1 MEKQYC
7 FDISFPKVDFDSIE
21 SNSEKCPKFFH
32 AHLIVRENEIE
43 IRLFYKFDTKFE
55 WKFDY
60 WLRSIN
66 WNQFGEFISTSNFTS
81 NERVKSISFSESK
94 LLSLRNGSNQ
104 VEKDLNYV
112 SLFVDWVMTDWIL
125 NEEEKNTAEF
135 YLNDAGFNMVSHF
148 YAPMFGFDG
157 KYEINRMQGKDKFY
171 KIGTTEFRP
180 EFNFCNSDKKS
191 LNEAKIIKEPK
202 LQFNLTNDT
211 LIEELVQNV
220 ELVCLISLFYYKLKI
235 DYSFAR
241 IHLKDKTITI
251 KKILE
256 PQINKISGSSSLWAV
271 KYHNQFD
278 VFLSLNWQ
286 NGAKKNFQKL
296 KKVIPKFYQSTIV
309 EGSSSFLL
317 LYNIIEVCKGGNKK
331 DNGKFTTILEG
342 DELNTK
348 YDEALKILLETV
360 DEKDYVDFKKKW
372 KNIKDKLEF
381 KPMKS
386 DIEEFLRGQNLNPD
400 DFSIKVDKLVQIR
413 SNLTHGSINRVSAL
427 NLEDANILLYRLS
440 VILILNLL
448 GLNDIWKFEKEIKE
462 GN

>member
-1 MEKQYC
+1 MAYTTIDDPGAYFTAYLWTGDGVNGRALTGVGFQPNMMW
-7 FDISFPKVDFDSIE
+7 SKVRTQGHEHSLVDTVRGVDGKRLMPNDDNNEDTTNSHGHFDSLD
-21 SNSEKCPKFFH
+21 SDGFTLTTAGGDYN
-32 AHLIVRENEIE
+32 VNRNT
-43 IRLFYKFDTKFE
+43 DTYVGWF
-55 WKFDY
+55 WK
-60 WLRSIN
+60 
-66 WNQFGEFISTSNFTS
+66 E
-81 NERVKSISFSESK
+81 
-94 LLSLRNGSNQ
+94 
-104 VEKDLNYV
+104 
-112 SLFVDWVMTDWIL
+112 
-125 NEEEKNTAEF
+125 TA
-135 YLNDAGFNMVSHF
+135 DAGFDMVSHF
-148 YAPMFGFDG
+148 FAPMFGFDG

-191 LNEAKIIKEPK
+191 SNEAKIIKEPK

-241 IHLKDKTITI
+241 IHLKDKTVTI

-278 VFLSLNWQ
+278 IFLSLNWQ

-413 SNLTHGSINRVSAL
+413 SDLTHGSINRVSAL

>member
-21 SNSEKCPKFFH
+21 PNSEKCPKFFH

-104 VEKDLNYV
+104 VEKNLNYV

-191 LNEAKIIKEPK
+191 SNEAKIIKEPK
-202 LQFNLTNDT
+202 LQFNISNDT
-211 LIEELVQNV
+211 LIEELLENV

-241 IHLKDKTITI
+241 IHLNDKTITI
-251 KKILE
+251 KKILDS
-256 PQINKISGSSSLWAV
+256 QINKVSGSSSLWSV
-271 KYHNQFD
+271 KYYNQFD
-278 VFLSLNWQ
+278 VFLNLNWQ
-286 NGAKKNFQKL
+286 KGGKENL
-296 KKVIPKFYQSTIV
+296 KKLRKAIQKFYQSTIV
-309 EGSSSFLL
+309 DGSSSFLL
-317 LYNIIEVCKGGNKK
+317 RYNIIEICKGGNKK
-331 DNGKFTTILEG
+331 GNEKFKKILK
-342 DELNTK
+342 DEEHKEKYNEALDILLNTVS
-348 YDEALKILLETV
+348 LKDAE
-360 DEKDYVDFKKKW
+360 DFKKKW
-372 KNIKDKLEF
+372 KKVTDILEYR
-381 KPMKS
+381 PMKS
-386 DIEEFLRGQNLNPD
+386 DIDEFFRSQKLNSNEFPI
-400 DFSIKVDKLVQIR
+400 SVSKLVQIR
-413 SNLTHGSINRVSAL
+413 SDLTHGSVNRVKETE
-427 NLEDANILLYRLS
+427 LEKANILLYRLS

-448 GLNDIWKFEKEIKE
+448 GLNDIWEFDKEIK
-462 GN
+462 

>member
-21 SNSEKCPKFFH
+21 SNSEKCPKIFH

-55 WKFDY
+55 WKLDY

-66 WNQFGEFISTSNFTS
+66 WNQFGKFIFTSNFTS

-125 NEEEKNTAEF
+125 NEEKKNTAEF
-135 YLNDAGFNMVSHF
+135 YLNDAGFNMVSQF

-191 LNEAKIIKEPK
+191 SNEAKIIKEPK
-202 LQFNLTNDT
+202 LQFNISNDT
-211 LIEELVQNV
+211 LIEELLENV

-241 IHLKDKTITI
+241 IHLNDKTVTI
-251 KKILE
+251 KKILV
-256 PQINKISGSSSLWAV
+256 PQINKVSGSSSLWSV
-271 KYHNQFD
+271 KYYNQFD
-278 VFLSLNWQ
+278 VFLNLDWQ
-286 NGAKKNFQKL
+286 KGAKENFTKL

-309 EGSSSFLL
+309 EGSSRFLL
-317 LYNIIEVCKGGNKK
+317 MYNIIEVCKGGKK
-331 DNGKFTTILEG
+331 KGNEKFKKKLKEKEHEEKYNEALDIL
-342 DELNTK
+342 LNTVS
-348 YDEALKILLETV
+348 I
-360 DEKDYVDFKKKW
+360 KDAEDFKKKW
-372 KNIKDKLEF
+372 KKVKDNLEYR
-381 KPMKS
+381 PMKS
-386 DIEEFLRGQNLNPD
+386 DIDEFFRCQKLNINEFPI
-400 DFSIKVDKLVQIR
+400 SVSKLVQIR
-413 SNLTHGSINRVSAL
+413 SDLTHGSVNRVKETE
-427 NLEDANILLYRLS
+427 LEKANIFLYRLS

-448 GLNDIWKFEKEIKE
+448 GLNDIWKFDKDI
-462 GN
+462 N